1 MQPGLPADG
10 ELAVGDVIESV
21 DGTAIKGPAQLGNL
35 ITAAGAGHQ
44 LRFTVRGDRGVR
56 NVTIAP
62 QTVKGIDHPIIGIYS
77 VNDFPFPITIQSG
90 NIGGPSAGLL
100 WTLGLIDVLTP
111 GDLTGGR
118 LIAGT
123 GTIGAGG
130 NVGPIG
136 GVQQK
141 VVAAEHAGAAVFFC
155 PQENAADARA
165 VANGITIVPV
175 STFADASPT

>member
-1 MQPGLPADG
+1 M
-10 ELAVGDVIESV
+10 
-21 DGTAIKGPAQLGNL
+21 
-35 ITAAGAGHQ
+35 
-44 LRFTVRGDRGVR
+44 
-56 NVTIAP
+56 
-62 QTVKGIDHPIIGIYS
+62 
-77 VNDFPFPITIQSG
+77 
-90 NIGGPSAGLL
+90 
-100 WTLGLIDVLTP
+100 LTP

-175 STFADASPT
+175 STFADAVAYLKGPPPANPPKPSPAPGPTPTPSQTP